1 MYRQHSLNG
10 FELQDQDVIDQKI
23 EAQRLLENEALVFER
38 HANFSDKR
46 NVSKLA
52 LPAQTFTIDFFE
64 QPRSF
69 DPMDFDRCA
78 NNELAPCISPL

>member
-10 FELQDQDVIDQKI
+10 FELQDQYVINQKI

-38 HANFSDKR
+38 HAHFPDER

-52 LPAQTFTIDFFE
+52 LPAKTFTIDFFE
-64 QPRSF
+64 QPSSLNS
-69 DPMDFDRCA
+69 MDFDRCA
-78 NNELAPCISPL
+78 DNELAPSIGPL